1 MTAIITCTGLT
12 KTYSNGVTALDK
24 LTLTIEEGMSFGLM
38 GFIFPT
44 RGSLNILGESD
55 ARRAHPSIGYLHERP
70 YVELRCK
77 TILICSHY
85 LAEVEMLCDT
95 VGILPRFSSLFWRT
109 FPTFMAHRRGI

>member
-1 MTAIITCTGLT
+1 MTAIITCTSLT

-55 ARRAHPSIGYLHERP
+55 ARRAHPNIGYLHERP
-70 YVELRCK
+70 YC
-77 TILICSHY
+77 
-85 LAEVEMLCDT
+85 A
-95 VGILPRFSSLFWRT
+95 SLFSFLCARWRCW
-109 FPTFMAHRRGI
+109 RVV